1 MKAEELVRA
10 GRLEEALAD
19 LQSAVRSKPEDARL
33 RIFLFQVQCL
43 VGKWE
48 KALVQLQVLADL
60 NAETFL
66 LSRVF
71 QPVIQ
76 CEMLREKIFAGKR
89 SPIIFGEPMSWVGL
103 LVQANEHLAHG
114 DYQAAQSLREQAFE
128 EAPATAGQVNEQAFE
143 WIADADSRLGP
154 LLEVI
159 LEGRYYWV
167 PFCRIKQIQ
176 MEKPNDLRDLVWMPA
191 RFQWVNEGEA
201 TGHIPVRY
209 AGATGSEDGPLRL
222 ARKTAWT
229 EHEGGHYLGRGQRIL
244 ATDQAEYPLLE
255 CRRINLSPL
264 SACPD

>member
-19 LQSAVRSKPEDARL
+19 VQNAVKAKPEEARL

-43 VGKWE
+43 MGKWE

-76 CEMLREKIFAGKR
+76 CEMLREKIFAGQR
-89 SPIIFGEPMSWVGL
+89 SPIIFGEPMPWVGR
-103 LVQANEHLAHG
+103 LVQANQHIAHG
-114 DYQAAQSLREQAFE
+114 NYLAAQALREQAFE
-128 EAPATAGQVNEQAFE
+128 EAPATVGQINEQSFE
-143 WIADADSRLGP
+143 WIADADTRLGP
-154 LLEVI
+154 MLEVI
-159 LEGRYYWV
+159 LEGRYYWA
-167 PFCRIKQIQ
+167 PFCRIKQIE
-176 MEKPNDLRDLVWMPA
+176 MEPPKDLRDLVWIPA
-191 RFQWVNEGEA
+191 RFQWANQGQA

-209 AGATGSEDGPLRL
+209 PGSTRPEDGPLRL
-222 ARKTAWT
+222 ARQTAWT
-229 EHEGGHYLGRGQRIL
+229 EHDGGHSLGRGQRLL

-264 SACPD
+264 ASCPD